1 MYLLALE
8 YHTSNV
14 SQSASS
20 PFFRKSKNRKE
31 EIIMPSIL
39 DLFVESFV
47 GGLGLLVVVLVIL
60 GVFREWRKGEKK

>member
-31 EIIMPSIL
+31 EITMPSIL
-39 DLFVESFV
+39 DLFVESLI
-47 GGLGLLVVVLVIL
+47 GGLGVLVVVLIVL
-60 GVFREWRKGEKK
+60 GYLRELRKDK